1 MEHLGQAVEQADAR
15 GGVSKVSG
23 GAESFV
29 VVYDHD
35 AARELQEIRDKR
47 LRAAIFTAVEKLRV
61 LGPKTIEPHSKKVQG
76 ACKLRELRPRGGQ
89 CAVRPL
95 YVQRDER
102 EYVILAIAPEAME
115 NPSGFNT
122 SVERA
127 KTRARNRYGID
138 A

>member
-1 MEHLGQAVEQADAR
+1 M
-15 GGVSKVSG
+15 SG
-23 GAESFV
+23 GAGSFV

-35 AARELQEIRDKR
+35 AVRELQEIRDKR
-47 LRAAIFTAVEKLRV
+47 LRTAVFTAVEKLRV

-76 ACKLRELRPRGGQ
+76 TTKLRELRPRGGQ
-89 CAVRPL
+89 CTVRPL
-95 YVQRDER
+95 YIQRDER

-115 NPSGFNT
+115 DPSGFRA

-127 KTRARNRYGID
+127 RARARSRYAIE